1 MVIEKRIV
9 NFTSVWLV
17 TLGHTSHLYMAAL
30 RSIFAELDS
39 QVALHDLHMVKV
51 HLQHQIMGA
60 DFLENVV
67 GLGLRVEKESRY
79 IACVDRF
86 NQKGYALFC
95 EFSGGEFEVGD
106 VGSISIRGTH
116 TLWDNTGHGMELC
129 RVQFLRL
136 LNGGRHSNTEFFF
149 AARPT
154 RRTTFASGP
163 IAWG

>member
-39 QVALHDLHMVKV
+39 QVTLHDLHVVKV
-51 HLQHQIMGA
+51 HLQHQILGA
-60 DFLENVV
+60 HFLENVI

-86 NQKGYALFC
+86 NQKGYALLC
-95 EFSGGEFEVGD
+95 EFSCGELEVGD
-106 VGSISIRGTH
+106 VGSLSIRWTH
-116 TLWDNTGHGMELC
+116 TLWDNAGHGMELC
-129 RVQFLRL
+129 SVQFLRIL
-136 LNGGRHSNTEFFF
+136 KGGRHSNAEFFF
-149 AARPT
+149 TARQT
-154 RRTTFASGP
+154 RGTTFT
-163 IAWG
+163 